1 MLRSLRDL
9 AGVKGDGVCA
19 DGPSGLPAALESN
32 ALKCWSV
39 GTLAVGVQVNEY
51 GDR

>member
-1 MLRSLRDL
+1 LLRDEL

-19 DGPSGLPAALESN
+19 AEPSGLPAALESN
-32 ALKCWSV
+32 ALKCWF
-39 GTLAVGVQVNEY
+39 GRTLAVGVQVNEY